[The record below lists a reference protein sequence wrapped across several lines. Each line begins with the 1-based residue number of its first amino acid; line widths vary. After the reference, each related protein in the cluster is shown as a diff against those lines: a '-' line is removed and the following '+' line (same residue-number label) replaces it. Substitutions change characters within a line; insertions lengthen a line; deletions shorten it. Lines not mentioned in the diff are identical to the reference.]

1 MPNNTNQQGV
11 YVSDPDNHDDKTLY
25 ARGNLGQRYIYHIP
39 LRSTPGVGPVA
50 VTGGSRSMQ
59 IVKMDSTLTTPP
71 TRGAVIWWRD
81 KAAYEVTTNQTNAIN
96 RNEVAGVMPGGCTP
110 GNYTSIQYRGPQ
122 YTQVTAAD
130 AAAFVT
136 GDSLIPSAADQGRAS
151 RVALGTAPTHT
162 KIGTATGPVVGGN
175 LVLTDLCIPETT

>member
-1 MPNNTNQQGV
+1 MPFNNNQQGV

-25 ARGNLGQRYIYHIP
+25 APGTLGARYINHIP
-39 LRSTPGVGPVA
+39 LRAAPGTGPLSP
-50 VTGGSRSMQ
+50 TGASRPMQ

-71 TRGAVIWWRD
+71 TRGSVVWWRN
-81 KAAYEVTTNQTNAIN
+81 KATYEVTTNQTNAIN
-96 RNEVAGVMPGGCTP
+96 RNEVAGVMPGGCTA

-130 AAAFVT
+130 AAAFAS

-151 RVALGTAPTHT
+151 RVAAGTAPTHT
-162 KIGTATGPVVGGN
+162 KIGTAAGPVVGGN
-175 LVLTDLCIPETT
+175 LVLTDLCIPETN